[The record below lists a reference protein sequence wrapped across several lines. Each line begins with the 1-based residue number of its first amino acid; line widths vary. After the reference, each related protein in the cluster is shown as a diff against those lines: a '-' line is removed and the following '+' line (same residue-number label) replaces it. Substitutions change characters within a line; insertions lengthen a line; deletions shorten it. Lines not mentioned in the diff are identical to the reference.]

1 MEKNVMT
8 REGYRNLE
16 AELHRLRTQDLHEC
30 LNNLTEAREK
40 GDLSE
45 NAEFEI
51 AKQALEDLNA
61 RMNILAARLSNS
73 QIIETIIDD
82 GSVQLMTTVKYENL
96 NNSRIFEFKIVPEFE
111 SDLKNNK
118 ISQNSMI
125 GKSLMNKRAGDIV
138 EVVLPKE
145 KNRLKILEVKI

>member
-1 MEKNVMT
+1 MT
-8 REGYRNLE
+8 RVGYMNLE
-16 AELHRLRTQDLHEC
+16 MELHRLRTQDLHEC

-45 NAEFEI
+45 NAEFEV

-61 RMNILAARLSNS
+61 RMNILAARMRNS

-125 GKSLMNKRAGDIV
+125 GKSLMNKRVGDVV

-145 KNRLKILEVKI
+145 KNRLKILEVRV

>member
-1 MEKNVMT
+1 
-8 REGYRNLE
+8 
-16 AELHRLRTQDLHEC
+16 
-30 LNNLTEAREK
+30 
-40 GDLSE
+40 
-45 NAEFEI
+45 
-51 AKQALEDLNA
+51 
-61 RMNILAARLSNS
+61 MNILAARMRNS

-125 GKSLMNKRAGDIV
+125 GKSLMNKRVGDVV

-145 KNRLKILEVKI
+145 KNRLKILEVRV

>member
-1 MEKNVMT
+1 
-8 REGYRNLE
+8 
-16 AELHRLRTQDLHEC
+16 
-30 LNNLTEAREK
+30 
-40 GDLSE
+40 
-45 NAEFEI
+45 
-51 AKQALEDLNA
+51 
-61 RMNILAARLSNS
+61 MNILAARMRNS
-73 QIIETIIDD
+73 QIIESIIDD

-125 GKSLMNKRAGDIV
+125 GKSLMNKRVGDVV

-145 KNRLKILEVKI
+145 KNRLKILEVRV